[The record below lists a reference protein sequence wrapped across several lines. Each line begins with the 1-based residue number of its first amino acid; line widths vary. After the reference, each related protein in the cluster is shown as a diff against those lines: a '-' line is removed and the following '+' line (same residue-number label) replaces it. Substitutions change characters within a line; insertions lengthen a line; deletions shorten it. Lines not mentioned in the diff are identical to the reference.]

1 MITQPMQMKSG
12 VANLLTCLRIE
23 DRETKITRLQAFSE
37 QEWEKILAAASQYGV
52 VPILFHTLNHVH
64 SDLYIPQAIWT
75 QMKHTYYRSAARNM
89 RLYREL
95 VKILSALNSQGISV
109 ILLKGAHLAESVYK
123 NLALRPMVD
132 IDLLAHKEDLLKV
145 HEILLQQGYTC
156 ADGRVSGHV
165 HLAPY
170 EKDNAIPIEV
180 HFHITRPPVSQ
191 RVNPAAL
198 WERAHNNSYQGVDV
212 LTLCPEDLLLH
223 LCYHT
228 CIDHGFSNGFI
239 PYFDIV
245 HILTWY
251 EGRLNWDQLWERGTE
266 WGIEKSVYLM
276 LALTEKLLGF
286 PVPKAI
292 QKKMKPSQEVLG
304 ALHTAENLIYE
315 RDGEVSPIIA
325 RMFGPQGW
333 AATLRSLLRR
343 TFPPRENM
351 SVVWQDSERKKNLT
365 FYWLYVVRLHI
376 LLKKHGK
383 TVYMGLRH
391 DPETIRAIRIQ
402 NRKNDL
408 RDWLISI

>member
-1 MITQPMQMKSG
+1 MDTQPLEMKSG
-12 VANLLTCLRIE
+12 VAHLLTCLRIA
-23 DRETKITRLQAFSE
+23 DRKAKITRLQAFSE
-37 QEWEKILAAASQYGV
+37 HEWEKILAAASQYGV

-64 SDLYIPQAIWT
+64 SDLGIPQGIWN
-75 QMKHTYYRSAARNM
+75 QMKNTYYRSAGRTM
-89 RLYREL
+89 HLYQQL

-123 NLALRPMVD
+123 NPALRPMVD
-132 IDLLAHKEDLLKV
+132 IDLLAQREDLLRIHK
-145 HEILLQQGYTC
+145 ILLQQGYTC
-156 ADGRVSGHV
+156 SDGRVSGLV

-170 EKDNAIPIEV
+170 EKKNAIPIEV
-180 HFHITRPPVSQ
+180 HFHIIKPPVSQ

-198 WERAHNNSYQGVDV
+198 WDRAHNNSYQGVDF

-228 CIDHGFSNGFI
+228 CIDHGFTNGFI

-245 HILTWY
+245 HTVRSY
-251 EGRLNWDQLWERGTE
+251 EGRLNWDKLWQRGTE

-286 PVPKAI
+286 PVPEPI
-292 QKKMKPSQEVLG
+292 QKKMKPSQEVLD
-304 ALHTAENLIYE
+304 ALQTAEHLMYQ

-325 RMFGPQGW
+325 RMFGHQGW
-333 AATLRSLLRR
+333 AATLRSIRSR
-343 TFPPRENM
+343 AFPPRENM

-376 LLKKHGK
+376 LLRKHGK
-383 TVYMGLRH
+383 TVWMGLRN

-402 NRKNDL
+402 NRKNNL